1 MLKLIKV
8 IERILE
14 WLRGETLKL
23 LIFAGILL
31 IIWGIIAPVGTLSWW
46 LSTSSQALGL
56 DKNPTQDLIKNNF
69 NIKNV
74 GEKHCYIIFLP
85 GVGDFSANELT
96 PGEEIFLNQL
106 AKLHPQC
113 AIVDDVFPYSAANE
127 SLGGQRFFAPVWRF
141 ASKGQGWLKNADVL
155 IKIRNL
161 WRFAISTDSRY
172 GSVYNLGI
180 AKAIA
185 ERMNAVS
192 PLNPQSPQ
200 PIEIILIGTSGGAQ
214 VSLGAAEYLYNWL
227 NTRLIV
233 VSIGGSFDGETGF
246 NKVEKVYHLRGSR
259 DWVEDVTK
267 IIFADRWSITIDSP
281 FIQAV
286 RQGRYQVIETGSHTH
301 DGKYGYFSTA
311 TVDNTENTYV
321 GLLLDK
327 VNQLPIWDD

>member
-1 MLKLIKV
+1 MLRLIA
-8 IERILE
+8 RILR

-23 LIFAGILL
+23 LVFAGILL

-46 LSTSSQALGL
+46 LSTSTQALGL
-56 DKNPTQDLIKNNF
+56 DKNPTQDLIKNNLNQK
-69 NIKNV
+69 NIGK
-74 GEKHCYIIFLP
+74 KSCYIVFLP

-113 AIVDDVFPYSAANE
+113 AVVDDVFPYSVANK
-127 SLGGQRFFAPVWRF
+127 SLGGQRFLAPLWRF
-141 ASKGQGWLKNADVL
+141 ASEADGWLKNANVL

-161 WRFAISTDSRY
+161 WRFAISADSRY
-172 GSVYNLGI
+172 GSIYNLGI
-180 AKAIA
+180 ANAIA

-192 PLNPQSPQ
+192 PLNPTSKQ
-200 PIEIILIGTSGGAQ
+200 PLKIILMGTSGGAQ
-214 VSLGAAEYLYNWL
+214 VSLGAIQYLENWL
-227 NTRLIV
+227 NARLIV

-246 NKVEKVYHLRGSR
+246 NQVDRVYHLRGSR

-267 IIFADRWSITIDSP
+267 IIFADRWSWMVNSP
-281 FIQAV
+281 FIKAV
-286 RQGRYQVIETGSHTH
+286 RQGRYQVVETGSHTH
-301 DGKYGYFSTA
+301 DGKNGYFSTQ

-327 VNQLPIWDD
+327 VNQLPIWGD